1 MRLNWPKSEFLYPN
15 KLILFD
21 IFIPFATAIDVLKEE
36 KLPGPILT
44 NIEKLSLIFTLYFF
58 IIFNTSKLLIVFRLK
73 IVYKNHY

>member
-21 IFIPFATAIDVLKEE
+21 IFIPFATAIDVLKDE

-58 IIFNTSKLLIVFRLK
+58 IYI
-73 IVYKNHY
+73 